1 MPFFQPRL
9 NKALSAAVLVLGLM
23 AHANAAEPSAPDE
36 QELYEYLFPEAGKA
50 RALVSPEDMAIHSA
64 PAQRERS
71 AWGSDRPQ
79 AWSDAQRQAMQ
90 DAFKAKPKPVEPPVL
105 LSVPDDSGSFSYSAI
120 TVDGQP
126 YADLIQTYAKK
137 RNLSP
142 LLVQQIIKAE
152 SRNDPNAISPKG
164 ASGLMQLMPQLA
176 AEFNIDPFDP
186 EMNIN
191 VGTQYFA
198 QMLAKYKRVDYALA
212 AYNAG
217 PGAVD
222 KYGGIPP
229 YPETQNYVSSILA
242 GVAQLEA
249 KN

>member
-1 MPFFQPRL
+1 MPYFQPRL
-9 NKALSAAVLVLGLM
+9 NKALSAAAFVLGLM

-50 RALVSPEDMAIHSA
+50 RALSSSKDMAIQSA
-64 PAQRERS
+64 PTERVRS
-71 AWGSDRPQ
+71 AWGNDRPQ
-79 AWSDAQRQAMQ
+79 AWSEDQRQAMQ
-90 DAFKAKPKPVEPPVL
+90 DAFKPKPKPVEPPAL
-105 LSVPDDSGSFSYSAI
+105 LSVPDDSGPFNYSPIA
-120 TVDGQP
+120 VDGQP

>member
-1 MPFFQPRL
+1 MPYFQPRL
-9 NKALSAAVLVLGLM
+9 SKALTAAVIALGLM
-23 AHANAAEPSAPDE
+23 AHASAAEPVAPDE
-36 QELYEYLFPEAGKA
+36 QELYEYLFPEAAKA
-50 RALVSPEDMAIHSA
+50 RALSGLQDMGNQSA
-64 PAQRERS
+64 PAQQFS
-71 AWGSDRPQ
+71 AWGNDRPQ
-79 AWSDAQRQAMQ
+79 AWSDEQRQAMQ

-105 LSVPDDSGSFSYSAI
+105 LSVSGDSGFYNDKPIS
-120 TVDGQP
+120 VDGQP

-198 QMLAKYKRVDYALA
+198 KMLAKYNRVDYALA

-229 YPETQNYVSSILA
+229 YPETQNYVSTILA

>member
-1 MPFFQPRL
+1 MPYFQPRL

-23 AHANAAEPSAPDE
+23 AQANAAEPSVPDE

-50 RALVSPEDMAIHSA
+50 RALSSSQDMAIQSA
-64 PAQRERS
+64 PTERVRS
-71 AWGSDRPQ
+71 AWGNDRPQ
-79 AWSDAQRQAMQ
+79 AWSEDQRQAMQ
-90 DAFKAKPKPVEPPVL
+90 DAFKPKPKPVEPPAL
-105 LSVPDDSGSFSYSAI
+105 LSVPDDSGSFNYSPIA
-120 TVDGQP
+120 VDGQP

-242 GVAQLEA
+242 GVSQLEA